1 MANKCP
7 VCLKEFAERRD
18 LLTHM
23 KHLRHSIDGSKAF
36 VRDSDEYRMEQY
48 HPVLWG
54 KLTKNG
60 YSTKTLRAF

>member
-48 HPVLWG
+48 HREKTGDVHRKMYRYG
-54 KLTKNG
+54 K
-60 YSTKTLRAF
+60 